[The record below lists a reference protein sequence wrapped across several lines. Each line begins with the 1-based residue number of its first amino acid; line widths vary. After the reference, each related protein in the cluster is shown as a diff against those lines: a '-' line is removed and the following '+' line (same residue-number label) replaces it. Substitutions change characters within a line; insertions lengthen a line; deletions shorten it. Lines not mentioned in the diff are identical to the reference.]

1 MLQEGLRRLRE
12 ELGYTQTDLANA
24 LHVGYATVNRWENGK
39 VVPNL
44 YTATAVMEIIRKM
57 DVSKSCIDYLEK
69 SFFPEE
75 DDSLNSIRR
84 VDISLANTII
94 EETANGV
101 FVCDP
106 DTYELLYMNQ
116 MIKNHGHPGVK
127 YEPGMTC
134 YKYLFNYDEP
144 CPGCLEQ
151 KLSQDCVHEH
161 EYITKDG
168 NHYIVKGKLTDWE
181 GKRARIEYVV
191 NDTESRK
198 QSLHED
204 LANRIP
210 GGIGIYYLYP
220 DDSLELEYL
229 NDGFYAT
236 LRETRE
242 ERTKYLGKGAL
253 EAIHP
258 EDQTKLMKEIHASI
272 DGNRSGNLDLRIR
285 RKNGEYRWYNAKIT
299 VADKFGGRIT
309 LYFLYT
315 DIHVFKMKHHKEMEL
330 IEKQKIIE
338 AKSKFMSAMSHD
350 LRTPLNII
358 WGIAELTKDVA
369 NDPEEV
375 KKNMEEICT
384 TSIFMT
390 ELINDLLEMKKL
402 QEGAVQ
408 LNKSRYEYTAFVA
421 NLKRIF
427 RAFSGEKKL
436 NFQMKEASFD
446 VDIDVDKVRLNQ
458 VFFNVLSNAVKF
470 TPEGGTITFGV
481 NNPVIDQ
488 GRLYCDFVITDT
500 GIGMSKEFQTHLFEP
515 FVKEESA
522 ITSELTSSGLGL
534 CMTKKLVE
542 LMGGSIAITSEQGVG
557 TEVTIHMSF
566 DILSDD
572 AQMDQIKQLEQAN
585 VLEGKH
591 VLLAE
596 DHPLNSKIAKAL
608 LERKNMQVTTA
619 ENGQIAIDVFNASK
633 PGTFD
638 LILMDIRM
646 PVMDGV
652 EAAREIRRLKRKD
665 AKHIPIIALSANA
678 FDEDVQSCLRAGM
691 NTHLSKPIDPK
702 AMYEVLAEYVK

>member
-69 SFFPEE
+69 AFFPEE
-75 DDSLNSIRR
+75 DDSINSIRR

-116 MIKNHGHPGVK
+116 MIKNHGYPNVK
-127 YEPGMTC
+127 YECGMTC
-134 YKYLFNYDEP
+134 HKYLHGLDEP
-144 CPGCLEQ
+144 CPGCREN
-151 KLSQDCVHEH
+151 KLSQDSVHEH
-161 EYITKDG
+161 EYITRDG
-168 NHYIVKGKLTDWE
+168 NHYLVKGKLTDWE
-181 GKRARIEYVV
+181 GKVARIEYVV

-220 DDSLELEYL
+220 DDTLELEYL
-229 NDGFYAT
+229 NDGYYAT
-236 LRETRE
+236 LRESRE
-242 ERTKYLGKGAL
+242 ERSKYLGKATL

-258 EDQTKLMKEIHASI
+258 DDQKKLMKEIHESV
-272 DGNRSGNLDLRIR
+272 DGNRSGNLDLRIK
-285 RKNGEYRWYNAKIT
+285 RKNGEYHWYNAKIT

-315 DIHVFKMKHHKEMEL
+315 DIHKFKMKHHKEMEL
-330 IEKQKIIE
+330 IEKQKIVE
-338 AKSKFMSAMSHD
+338 AKSEFMSCMSHD

-358 WGIAELTKDVA
+358 WGIAELTKDVV
-369 NDPEEV
+369 NNPEEV
-375 KKNMEEICT
+375 KKNMDEICT
-384 TSIFMT
+384 TSMFMT

-402 QEGAVQ
+402 QEGAVN
-408 LNKSRYEYTAFVA
+408 LNKSRYGYNAFVE
-421 NLKRIF
+421 NLKMIF
-427 RAFSGEKKL
+427 KAFAGEKKL
-436 NFQMKEASFD
+436 NFEMKETSFD
-446 VDIDVDKVRLNQ
+446 VDINVDKVRLNQ

-470 TPEGGTITFGV
+470 TPEGGTITFQV
-481 NNPVIDQ
+481 NNAVIENEK
-488 GRLYCDFVITDT
+488 LVCDFVITDT

-515 FVKEESA
+515 FVKEETA

-534 CMTKKLVE
+534 CMTQKLVE
-542 LMGGSIAITSEQGVG
+542 LMGGSISIISEQGVG
-557 TEVTIHMSF
+557 TKVTIHMNF
-566 DILSDD
+566 EAIPVNTH
-572 AQMDQIKQLEQAN
+572 IEEIEEVEQAN
-585 VLEGKH
+585 VLEGKR

-608 LERKNMQVTTA
+608 LERKNMIVTTA
-619 ENGQIAIDVFNASK
+619 ENGKVAIEKFISSEQDS
-633 PGTFD
+633 FD

-646 PVMDGV
+646 PVLDGV
-652 EAAREIRRLKRKD
+652 EAAREIRKLKRKD
-665 AKHIPIIALSANA
+665 AKRIPIIALSANA

-702 AMYEVLAEYVK
+702 NMFDVLAQYVK